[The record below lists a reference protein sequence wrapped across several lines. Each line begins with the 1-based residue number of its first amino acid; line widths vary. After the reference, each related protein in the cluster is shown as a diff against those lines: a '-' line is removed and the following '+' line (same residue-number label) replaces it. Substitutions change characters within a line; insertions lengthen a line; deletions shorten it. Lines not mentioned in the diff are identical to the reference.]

1 MSQTENNMKSKINKT
16 EKKIEL
22 KIQIIME
29 GIYYRDGVYVVIN
42 TNAKNDICIYRY
54 QYKNPVSLY
63 GGRIK
68 IVSNYDIDAHLY
80 VDGISILKIE
90 VNSISKDLPNSTIVS
105 HLNAIEA
112 NGIDAFLQNYKK
124 SIEFLYGELKEFN
137 YKTESQLSVE
147 HDDSKVK
154 SLLLEIEKIRTLLFS
169 VLAILF
175 SLHTYMAAGL
185 ENDKVRSVCQSIMD
199 SLV

>member
-1 MSQTENNMKSKINKT
+1 
-16 EKKIEL
+16 
-22 KIQIIME
+22 ME
-29 GIYYRDGVYVVIN
+29 GIYYKEGIYLLIN
-42 TNAKNDICIYRY
+42 NDTQNDICVYHY
-54 QYKNPVSLY
+54 EFKDSVSLY

-68 IVSNYDIDAHLY
+68 ITYSDKVTAYLI
-80 VDGISILKIE
+80 VDGISI
-90 VNSISKDLPNSTIVS
+90 VNIKDKKMLENLQLSEIAS